1 MSNTKTALVVLGA
14 FAALVVSFGMTYA
27 VHQYG
32 SGGTMQQSPETH
44 LIEEDVEVPDGD

>member
-14 FAALVVSFGMTYA
+14 FAALVASFGMTYA

-44 LIEEDVEVPDGD
+44 FIEEDGEAAGGD

>member
-14 FAALVVSFGMTYA
+14 FSALVASLGMTYA

-44 LIEEDVEVPDGD
+44 FIEEDGEAAGGD

>member
-14 FAALVVSFGMTYA
+14 FAALVASFGMTYA

-32 SGGTMQQSPETH
+32 SGGTMQKTPETH
-44 LIEEDVEVPDGD
+44 FIEEDGEAAGGD